1 MKNHKLILIL
11 KTLSKKEI
19 NAFVRMVSTPYF
31 NRKEEVI
38 LLVVFLKKYYPK
50 FQENLIKKE
59 KIFNAINK
67 EKTFNKRFLDDTVYY
82 TIKLLEKFMV
92 LEHLNNNSFTNSK
105 ILSKELRNRKL
116 NVLSLKELEKSK
128 KIFSNENLNFES
140 DYELYFIS
148 LDEYLEPNNKFK
160 SDYIEPLLNAN
171 KFLDLHYWKNKL
183 WINSELLS
191 RREINNDLEEVLTE
205 FQLNQIEKVLIN
217 YDDLILQVLYF
228 LNANNDKYSLGEIFD
243 KLNEKFVFL
252 EKKIQLLIL
261 VGLINYCKKQYT
273 KTQDAVFTKYWFDF
287 YKFGYEKNV
296 FQKVN
301 SRLDT
306 TFINIVHLGL
316 VNNEFEWVAYF
327 IEDYEKYI
335 KDKMLLKLGRAMLN
349 FKLENYNLVL
359 SELLALNFG
368 HIHQNLTSR
377 SLIAKTYYKMKEYDL
392 LDNHLKAFDLYLRR
406 QKELSKQLMQVN
418 LNFIT
423 AVKKLM
429 LLQYDK
435 KALVSLN
442 KYLKEKPIAYKR
454 WILGEI

>member
-243 KLNEKFVFL
+243 KLNEKFIFL

-392 LDNHLKAFDLYLRR
+392 LDSHLKAFDLYLRR